1 MSLYAILISTSEIT
15 TVISIKTIN
24 LTISMSY
31 TCQII
36 NRKIQLN
43 TILKNI
49 VTWKETPSFCSVI
62 ACVYD
67 ILYCVSYP
75 QVMYKCF
82 QNRFKN
88 EEVNVTCGMAS

>member
-15 TVISIKTIN
+15 TVTSRKTIN
-24 LTISMSY
+24 LTMSMSY

-36 NRKIQLN
+36 NRKIKLE

-62 ACVYD
+62 ACVWD
-67 ILYCVSYP
+67 ILYCVSHP
-75 QVMYKCF
+75 TG
-82 QNRFKN
+82 
-88 EEVNVTCGMAS
+88 NV